1 MLLMCKNIPV
11 YDIGSETVLNNA
23 LLPGLMREKSA
34 NMHTFTRWM
43 KYRYSSGTNTLAR
56 KLKGITFGQ
65 GARIRINRETRALSF
80 SDCYW
85 IKDENDLVLFEDI
98 SPYYKPFWEGMD
110 EYKTGQAVP
119 TLYVGGALSK
129 EWKNDGRLYKY
140 GDVSVELQCIKL
152 CKNCGILV
160 ENAFSIKDGIAI
172 ENITSQNLMLE
183 QADQSGRIDP
193 DDFDACVEEKAKQIE
208 QLELLD
214 AGFQEVYDKIKADLQ
229 TNQQEYREEIAEMQ
243 EYIRRLT
250 DKSATIQ
257 AQEARNKDLM
267 TQKFASVRKQV
278 KEVRKSQK
286 VVNQYYK
293 SMMKS
298 GYVEPQFTDNK
309 K

>member
-1 MLLMCKNIPV
+1 MEKNPYLTIM
-11 YDIGSETVLNNA
+11 IQSLKK
-23 LLPGLMREKSA
+23 KSA
-34 NMHTFTRWM
+34 VLDAIIELN
-43 KYRYSSGTNTLAR
+43 
-56 KLKGITFGQ
+56 
-65 GARIRINRETRALSF
+65 IRQKEEL
-80 SDCYW
+80 
-85 IKDENDLVLFEDI
+85 EN
-98 SPYYKPFWEGMD
+98 PG
-110 EYKTGQAVP
+110 
-119 TLYVGGALSK
+119 
-129 EWKNDGRLYKY
+129 
-140 GDVSVELQCIKL
+140 
-152 CKNCGILV
+152 
-160 ENAFSIKDGIAI
+160 
-172 ENITSQNLMLE
+172 
-183 QADQSGRIDP
+183 
-193 DDFDACVEEKAKQIE
+193 
-208 QLELLD
+208 LELLD

-298 GYVEPQFTDNK
+298 GYMEPQFTDNK

>member
-119 TLYVGGALSK
+119 TLYLVGALSK
-129 EWKNDGRLYKY
+129 EWKNDGRLYKFA
-140 GDVSVELQCIKL
+140 VLRFVR
-152 CKNCGILV
+152 
-160 ENAFSIKDGIAI
+160 
-172 ENITSQNLMLE
+172 
-183 QADQSGRIDP
+183 GRTG
-193 DDFDACVEEKAKQIE
+193 C
-208 QLELLD
+208 
-214 AGFQEVYDKIKADLQ
+214 AGTQPQ
-229 TNQQEYREEIAEMQ
+229 TGEREM
-243 EYIRRLT
+243 LT
-250 DKSATIQ
+250 DKFVV
-257 AQEARNKDLM
+257 D
-267 TQKFASVRKQV
+267 
-278 KEVRKSQK
+278 KS
-286 VVNQYYK
+286 
-293 SMMKS
+293 
-298 GYVEPQFTDNK
+298 K
-309 K
+309 KI

>member
-1 MLLMCKNIPV
+1 
-11 YDIGSETVLNNA
+11 
-23 LLPGLMREKSA
+23 
-34 NMHTFTRWM
+34 M

-65 GARIRINRETRALSF
+65 GARIRINMETRALSF

-160 ENAFSIKDGIAI
+160 ENAFAIKDGIAI

-183 QADQSGRIDP
+183 QADQSGRLDP
-193 DDFDACVEEKAKQIE
+193 DDFDE
-208 QLELLD
+208 QTIIDFLWGGGGGSCLFGGGRGEGG
-214 AGFQEVYDKIKADLQ
+214 AG
-229 TNQQEYREEIAEMQ
+229 TR
-243 EYIRRLT
+243 
-250 DKSATIQ
+250 
-257 AQEARNKDLM
+257 
-267 TQKFASVRKQV
+267 KFSV
-278 KEVRKSQK
+278 
-286 VVNQYYK
+286 
-293 SMMKS
+293 
-298 GYVEPQFTDNK
+298 GGGC
-309 K
+309 